1 MKNVP
6 LDRAIE
12 TGLVLANAAALI
24 IEVLLSVAGDD
35 MATHI
40 QGESIY
46 DSDVLSDTVVAHLQS
61 NLTPQL
67 K

>member
-12 TGLVLANAAALI
+12 TGLALANATALI
-24 IEVLLSVAGDD
+24 TEVLLSVAGDD

-46 DSDVLSDTVVAHLQS
+46 ESDVLSDTVVAHLQS
-61 NLTPQL
+61 NLTPHL

>member
-24 IEVLLSVAGDD
+24 VEVLLSVAGDD

-61 NLTPQL
+61 NLTPHL

>member
-46 DSDVLSDTVVAHLQS
+46 ESDVLADTVVAHLQS
-61 NLTPQL
+61 NLTPHL

>member
-46 DSDVLSDTVVAHLQS
+46 ESDVLSDTVVAHLQS
-61 NLTPQL
+61 NLTPHL

>member
-24 IEVLLSVAGDD
+24 TEVLLSVAGDD

-61 NLTPQL
+61 NLTPHL

>member
-24 IEVLLSVAGDD
+24 TEVLLSVAGDD

-46 DSDVLSDTVVAHLQS
+46 ESDVLSDTVVAHLQS
-61 NLTPQL
+61 NLTPHL

>member
-61 NLTPQL
+61 NLTPHL